1 MITLRARH
9 YRRIANLKLR
19 GQRGTLALTL
29 LIYFAIC
36 GIFFLPAYLSAFLP
50 IVPDLVKAANSY
62 YDFHSFFRHE
72 FIDFMFSFLLAYLP
86 YAAGISALFMFFLGA
101 FSLSFKR
108 IGLSLVQGEKI
119 QPEDLFKGFKH
130 YIPSLVLH
138 FLLSILISLWS
149 LLLIVPGIVM
159 YYSYSMS
166 WFILAENPG
175 MPVNEARK
183 KSMQLMEGNKA
194 KLFCLD
200 MSFLGWLLLSA
211 LTFGILLLWVMP
223 RILTAHAAFYRNLVP
238 ATRDEKPVQVQAES

>member
-62 YDFHSFFRHE
+62 YDFNSFFQRE
-72 FIDFMFSFLLAYLP
+72 FIDFMFRFILAYLP
-86 YAAGISALFMFFLGA
+86 YAAGISALLMFFLGA

-108 IGLSLVQGEKI
+108 IGLSLVRGEKV
-119 QPEDLFKGFKH
+119 QPEDLFRGFKD
-130 YIPSLVLH
+130 YPRAFVLY
-138 FLLSILISLWS
+138 FILNFFIFCWS
-149 LLLIVPGIVM
+149 LLLIVPGIIKA
-159 YYSYSMS
+159 YSYSMS
-166 WFILAENPG
+166 YFILADDPKISAID
-175 MPVNEARK
+175 ARK